1 MADSPPAPSWL
12 GPLITVTTQLGVPTV
27 IAGVLLWFVLARV
40 DGTLKLIQEQEDTR
54 TKLTL
59 AMQEKLIVALDDLGA
74 RFDKAIDANIKANSE
89 LAAKYDQSRQ
99 R

>member
-1 MADSPPAPSWL
+1 
-12 GPLITVTTQLGVPTV
+12 
-27 IAGVLLWFVLARV
+27 
-40 DGTLKLIQEQEDTR
+40 
-54 TKLTL
+54 
-59 AMQEKLIVALDDLGA
+59 MQEKLIVALDDLGA